1 MFSEVVPSNRYW
13 GEPKLEV
20 EFGFIGRAR
29 RIWGHLPSG
38 LFSILFSNRL
48 SRRTQTR
55 KRAHVLLRKDTSRI
69 LRRASDILCP
79 ASPSSSGL
87 GHRPFKA
94 VTRVRVPLGAPES
107 YCTGTHLR
115 CPCPFLS
122 RGFLAIK
129 EKAEDLPDR
138 TVAELRHRAKEL
150 GCTATPSCAGRSSS
164 TSYETADT
172 ADGSTSPGRSPQQ
185 SARRSERTS
194 HDPDTSR

>member
-1 MFSEVVPSNRYW
+1 MGASAIWSFLDSL
-13 GEPKLEV
+13 LESSV
-20 EFGFIGRAR
+20 TEN
-29 RIWGHLPSG
+29 P
-38 LFSILFSNRL
+38 NP
-48 SRRTQTR
+48 

-94 VTRVRVPLGAPES
+94 VTRVRVPLGAPDS
-107 YCTGTHLR
+107 YCTGTHLG
-115 CPCPFLS
+115 CPCFPFLGAFS
-122 RGFLAIK
+122 
-129 EKAEDLPDR
+129 LPRKRRR
-138 TVAELRHRAKEL
+138 TCPTVPSPSCTTVQGSS
-150 GCTATPSCAGRSSS
+150 GCTAAPSCAGRSSS
-164 TSYETADT
+164 TSYEIADT